1 MADEEDQP
9 VTPVAPPPQVPVPRG
24 TGYTYSTPGPGNW
37 QNPQT
42 VAGPG
47 GPVQIPQNAQNFTSI
62 VGPPPEDQE
71 TAAFRKMFNSLPM
84 DQAIKAYQAA
94 KQFQGQRVLQSK
106 LAGYSAAGLP
116 PEQALSRAM
125 TDAAAVGLFSTP
137 KEMLDLNKTLHAAA
151 AERAK
156 ADFRPT
162 EFNLPSGQRMV
173 QTRPGMY
180 EMPKPLPVEK
190 PGAMTQKQVHEF
202 QMLQADKSGLQKS
215 LAGATDPEQ
224 QKEVQGKIKE
234 IADRERELLGL
245 PARVVPP
252 PAAAVTPAK
261 TPRNYGSM
269 AIGALGGLAGSV
281 APGVMEAQESVP
293 EKPLDK
299 ATAAKFL
306 KEAKG
311 DKAKARQL
319 AKNAGYTF

>member
-9 VTPVAPPPQVPVPRG
+9 VTPVAPPPQAVVPRG

-42 VAGPG
+42 AAGPG

-137 KEMLDLNKTLHAAA
+137 KEMLDLHKGLSTANADKAKQQFERSKMIQDAITARSKATQQA
-151 AERAK
+151 ITERARVRAPGSLSA
-156 ADFRPT
+156 ADKEALKSLDTEEKELRKDLGRTAYWKPAQLTPEGKQEFSTKTNRLAQIVAKKQMLAPEPQLPT
-162 EFNLPSGQRMV
+162 E
-173 QTRPGMY
+173 T
-180 EMPKPLPVEK
+180 
-190 PGAMTQKQVHEF
+190 
-202 QMLQADKSGLQKS
+202 KS
-215 LAGATDPEQ
+215 
-224 QKEVQGKIKE
+224 
-234 IADRERELLGL
+234 
-245 PARVVPP
+245 
-252 PAAAVTPAK
+252 TPAK
-261 TPRNYGSM
+261 PTGRVRVRSKQGKV
-269 AIGALGGLAGSV
+269 GT
-281 APGVMEAQESVP
+281 VP
-293 EKPLDK
+293 ADQVEQ
-299 ATAAKFL
+299 AK
-306 KEAKG
+306 K
-311 DKAKARQL
+311 
-319 AKNAGYTF
+319 AGYTVLE